1 MKDKTN
7 LTMVVP
13 EKDKKMVK
21 LEPHVHNELSKIGFK
36 GESYSQIIE
45 RLIKE
50 HKEREKRQ

>member
-1 MKDKTN
+1 MKSRAHQA
-7 LTMVVP
+7 MVVP

-45 RLIKE
+45 RLIKFY
-50 HKEREKRQ
+50 KEYQRDD